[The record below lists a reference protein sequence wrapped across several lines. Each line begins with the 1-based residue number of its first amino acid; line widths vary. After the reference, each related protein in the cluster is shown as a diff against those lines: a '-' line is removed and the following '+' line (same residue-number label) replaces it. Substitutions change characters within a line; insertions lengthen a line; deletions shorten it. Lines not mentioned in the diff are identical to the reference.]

1 MERFEGNGRMS
12 KAVINNG
19 VLYLSGQVG
28 RGQEYTNFAEEVA
41 AVLRNCE
48 ILLDKYGSDKEHILT
63 ATCYLNDV
71 NDFEAFNAVY
81 DKWVVPGHEPTRTCL
96 ESKLA
101 GGYKVEVTLVAAVK

>member
-12 KAVINNG
+12 KAVIHNG
-19 VLYLSGQVG
+19 ILYLSGQIARG
-28 RGQEYTNFAEEVA
+28 REYTNFAEEVE
-41 AVLRNCE
+41 AVLANCE
-48 ILLDKYGSDKEHILT
+48 ALLEKYGSDKKHILT

-81 DKWVVPGHEPTRTCL
+81 DKWVVAGHEPTRTCL

-101 GGYKVEVTLVAAVK
+101 GGFKAEVTLVAVVK